1 MFELTTEYNKKA
13 LLVMNRVANKTF
25 RRGRYLFHKI
35 FQIVLGLW
43 CLIAGG
49 LLLLVFNQLDA
60 SAKVIAAAAPVI
72 GVIALTKGLFYNRLS
87 ARLSRKMMVEG
98 SNCWTLRFDE
108 EGLSGANAEGV
119 QSAYPYSK
127 IQAIF
132 EAEEYFLLQIDKLHC
147 VILDKSG
154 FTQGTSEDFRRF
166 ITERTGLT
174 PRFVKIGK

>member
-1 MFELTTEYNKKA
+1 MFEVTTEYNKKA

-35 FQIVLGLW
+35 FQIALGLW

-49 LLLLVFNQLDA
+49 LLLMIFNKLDA
-60 SAKVIAAAAPVI
+60 SARVIAVAGPVV
-72 GVIALTKGLFYNRLS
+72 GVIALTKGIFYDRLS

-98 SNCWTLRFDE
+98 NHCWTFQFDE
-108 EGLSGANAEGV
+108 NGLSGENAEGV

-127 IQAIF
+127 IQGIF
-132 EAEEYFLLQIDKLHC
+132 EAQEYFLLQIDKLHC

-166 ITERTGLT
+166 IAERTGLT
-174 PRFVKIGK
+174 LRFVKI